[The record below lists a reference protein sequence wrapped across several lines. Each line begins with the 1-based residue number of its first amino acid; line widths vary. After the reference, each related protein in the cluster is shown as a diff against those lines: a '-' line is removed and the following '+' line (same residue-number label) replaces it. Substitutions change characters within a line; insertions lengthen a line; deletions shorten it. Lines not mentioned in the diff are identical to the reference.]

1 MCYLCISVLYLKEY
15 KIQIYIYIYIIFALV
30 MNDLSIHLLH
40 YCLHFILGIAAVIC
54 YSDASGF

>member
-1 MCYLCISVLYLKEY
+1 MYQCIVFKG
-15 KIQIYIYIYIIFALV
+15 IQDTNIYIYIYIIFALV